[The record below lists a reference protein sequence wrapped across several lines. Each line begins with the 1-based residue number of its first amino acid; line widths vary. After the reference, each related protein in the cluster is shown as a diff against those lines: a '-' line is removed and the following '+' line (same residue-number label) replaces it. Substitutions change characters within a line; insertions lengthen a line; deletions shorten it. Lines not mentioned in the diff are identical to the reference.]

1 LSSVKSNINPKL
13 SAFSLFIFTP
23 LFTLAQIS
31 GIWYGELENDSTHK
45 KQSFEI
51 GLSEYKGKITGFT
64 YTTFIS
70 NDTFYF
76 SVKRIKAERKDS
88 VLVVVD
94 DEMLYNNFPER
105 VSKGVRQTTVFP
117 LINDS
122 TIDVTRGRW
131 STNQTKR
138 YYSIAG
144 SAVVKEVQ
152 DKDESELVSHLQ
164 EIKVKNN
171 LAVRNP
177 EKQSET
183 AVVKTNVTQKPQPKP
198 SENKK
203 ELKNSSPVVVNE
215 SVVQQKSDAGNKTS
229 SNEPIKPTVTNAT
242 EVVNVNAAVSNS
254 GPNNKIETPP
264 TEKTN
269 TTVQNNRQENPVLQK
284 PIVAQ
289 QHPNQNITSVNNT
302 ISNTRKEIPVNQKP
316 TTQPQ
321 QTNTNTVAKTNP
333 VTETKPEIKTTN
345 PVVTT
350 NKISKPEPAAALPQN
365 VAVRKS
371 ETIQSLYFH
380 GDSLVLSL
388 YDNGVVD
395 GDTVSV
401 FMNGNPIISQQQLK
415 VTASKKTI
423 YITPEMDSV
432 QIVLFADNLGSIPPN
447 TGLLTVRDGDN
458 VYNVRFSAD
467 LQKNAAIVLRRK
479 K

>member
-1 LSSVKSNINPKL
+1 
-13 SAFSLFIFTP
+13 
-23 LFTLAQIS
+23 LAQLS

-76 SVKRIKAERKDS
+76 SVKRIKAERHDS
-88 VLVVVD
+88 VLVVFD
-94 DEMLYNNFPER
+94 DEMLYNNFPQR
-105 VSKGVRQTTVFP
+105 AAKGVKQTTTFP

-122 TIDVTRGRW
+122 TIDISKGKWT
-131 STNQTKR
+131 TNQTKR
-138 YYSIAG
+138 YYSIGG
-144 SAVVKEVQ
+144 SAVVQEVK

-171 LAVRNP
+171 LAVRTP
-177 EKQSET
+177 EKKSE
-183 AVVKTNVTQKPQPKP
+183 
-198 SENKK
+198 
-203 ELKNSSPVVVNE
+203 PVVVKNNAPVKSQPKQNNKIENKQETKTTPVVAVNE
-215 SVVQQKSDAGNKTS
+215 PVVQQKPQAEKTVVTEQPKS
-229 SNEPIKPTVTNAT
+229 VTNTA
-242 EVVNVNAAVSNS
+242 EVMNVNSGVTHS
-254 GPNNKIETPP
+254 GPNIKNETPAAQ
-264 TEKTN
+264 KTN
-269 TTVQNNRQENPVLQK
+269 TTVQTNRPENTIAQK
-284 PIVAQ
+284 PNIVTQ
-289 QHPNQNITSVNNT
+289 TEK
-302 ISNTRKEIPVNQKP
+302 KEVPVTQKP
-316 TTQPQ
+316 NTSSTQ
-321 QTNTNTVAKTNP
+321 QTNPQNTVTKTNP
-333 VTETKPEIKTTN
+333 AVTQPTVTPTKSETVGSN
-345 PVVTT
+345 AS
-350 NKISKPEPAAALPQN
+350 NKISKPDAVVVRELPQN
-365 VAVRKS
+365 VANRKS

-380 GDSLVLSL
+380 SDSLILSL

-447 TGLLTVRDGDN
+447 TGLMTVRDGDN

>member
-1 LSSVKSNINPKL
+1 M
-13 SAFSLFIFTP
+13 
-23 LFTLAQIS
+23 LAQLS
-31 GIWYGELENDSTHK
+31 GIWYGELVNDSTHK

-76 SVKRIKAERKDS
+76 SVKRVKAERKDS
-88 VLVVVD
+88 MLVVVD

-105 VSKGVRQTTVFP
+105 AAKGVKQSTTFP

-122 TIDVTRGRW
+122 TFDITKGRW

-144 SAVVKEVQ
+144 SAAVKEVE
-152 DKDESELVSHLQ
+152 DKKESELVSHLD

-177 EKQSET
+177 AKQQET
-183 AVVKTNVTQKPQPKP
+183 AVVKNSLPQKSSLKN
-198 SENKK
+198 SAINNKK
-203 ELKNSSPVVVNE
+203 ESTSSSPVVVNKPVE
-215 SVVQQKSDAGNKTS
+215 SSDTEKKIPASEQNK
-229 SNEPIKPTVTNAT
+229 PAVTTAS
-242 EVVNVNAAVSNS
+242 EVVNVNASDNNSN
-254 GPNNKIETPP
+254 PNNKSDIVSNQ
-264 TEKTN
+264 KTN
-269 TTVQNNRQENPVLQK
+269 INTQQVKSTENIHSGGASNASTQKTNVRIPTQKNSETVANQKYNANTSQQNSTVGNAVKATTVNKQ
-284 PIVAQ
+284 A
-289 QHPNQNITSVNNT
+289 
-302 ISNTRKEIPVNQKP
+302 
-316 TTQPQ
+316 
-321 QTNTNTVAKTNP
+321 A
-333 VTETKPEIKTTN
+333 VTETKPEIKTTA
-345 PVVTT
+345 PVV
-350 NKISKPEPAAALPQN
+350 NKPKADSAISRALPQA

-371 ETIQSLYFH
+371 ETVQSLYFH
-380 GDSLVLSL
+380 SDSLVLSL

-401 FMNGNPIISQQQLK
+401 FMNGNPIFSKQMLK

-423 YITPEMDSV
+423 YITPDMDSV

-467 LQKNAAIVLRRK
+467 FDKNAAIVLRRK

>member
-1 LSSVKSNINPKL
+1 M
-13 SAFSLFIFTP
+13 
-23 LFTLAQIS
+23 LAQFS

-105 VSKGVRQTTVFP
+105 ASKGVKQTTVFP

-122 TIDVTRGRW
+122 TIDVSKGRW
-131 STNQTKR
+131 STNQTRR

-144 SAVVKEVQ
+144 SAIVKEVRE
-152 DKDESELVSHLQ
+152 KDESELVSHLQ

-177 EKQSET
+177 EKQPET
-183 AVVKTNVTQKPQPKP
+183 AVVKTNVQNPP
-198 SENKK
+198 SKQNTATENKK
-203 ELKNSSPVVVNE
+203 EPKNSSSVGVNE
-215 SVVQQKSDAGNKTS
+215 PIVQQKPDIEKKVPVIEQPKS
-229 SNEPIKPTVTNAT
+229 TVTNTA
-242 EVVNVNAAVSNS
+242 EVMNVNSGVSNS
-254 GPNNKIETPP
+254 GPNNK
-264 TEKTN
+264 TEIASTQKT
-269 TTVQNNRQENPVLQK
+269 
-284 PIVAQ
+284 
-289 QHPNQNITSVNNT
+289 NQNIQQPKTGENGGIVNNPVVQKPNPVT
-302 ISNTRKEIPVNQKP
+302 QPQKTKENVVAVNNSISNTRKEIPATQKP
-316 TTQPQ
+316 NTTTQQ
-321 QTNTNTVAKTNP
+321 QTNTANTVAKSNP
-333 VTETKPEIKTTN
+333 VITQTPGTGIKSETKITGPAIAD
-345 PVVTT
+345 
-350 NKISKPEPAAALPQN
+350 NKISKSDPVVNKELPQN

-380 GDSLVLSL
+380 SDSLVLSL

-447 TGLLTVRDGDN
+447 TGLLTVRDGEA